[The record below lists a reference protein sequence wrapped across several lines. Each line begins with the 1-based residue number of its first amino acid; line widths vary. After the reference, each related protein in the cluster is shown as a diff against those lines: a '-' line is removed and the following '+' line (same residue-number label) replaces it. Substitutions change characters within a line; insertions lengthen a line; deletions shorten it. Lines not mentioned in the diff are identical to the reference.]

1 MSSLHRHKTSPFWYC
16 SYRKPDGNW
25 ALKST
30 KEKNRQKA
38 DEICRAWGKAARDA
52 ERGKL
57 TEHAARKVINEI
69 YALAHEET
77 LATATVKEYLDSW
90 LARKSVETA
99 PGTHKKYQDVATQFL
114 DFIGNQAEH
123 DISRI
128 STKHVAAF
136 RDEKAR
142 RLSAATTNIAL
153 KILRVA
159 FAQAKREGYITENPA
174 ENVAIIRR
182 QEEKTE
188 RRPFTIPELRSLLA
202 AADDDWKG
210 MILFGLYTGQR
221 LKDLATLTWK
231 NIDLE
236 RREVRLVTGKTG
248 RRQALPLAM
257 PLVEYL
263 SSRPGNDDPRS
274 RLFPTVYAVLEK
286 SGRSGSLS
294 NKFYEILTSA
304 GLVKERTHQKT
315 GKGRSV
321 KRAQNEI
328 SFHCLRHTATSLMK
342 NAGISPAI
350 VQEFIGHDSPEISAN
365 YTHIEMDA
373 MRKAAE
379 SLPDVLK

>member
-1 MSSLHRHKTSPFWYC
+1 MASLHQHKKSPFWYC
-16 SYRKPDGNW
+16 SYRKPDGAW
-25 ALKST
+25 ALRST
-30 KEKNRQKA
+30 KEKNRAKA
-38 DEICRAWGKAARDA
+38 TEICTAWGKATRDA

-77 LATATVKEYLDSW
+77 LASATTDEFFTSW
-90 LARKSVETA
+90 LARKEVETA
-99 PGTHKKYQDVATQFL
+99 TGTFRKYRDVKKQFL
-114 DFIGNQAEH
+114 EFLGEVKNQ

-136 RDEKAR
+136 RDEKAG

-174 ENVAIIRR
+174 ENVSIIKR
-182 QEEKTE
+182 QEEKFE
-188 RRPFTIPELRSLLA
+188 RRPFTIPELRVLLA
-202 AADDDWKG
+202 AADEDWKG

-231 NIDLE
+231 NVDLE
-236 RREVRLVTGKTG
+236 RRELRLVTGKTG
-248 RRQALPLAM
+248 RRQRLPLAV
-257 PLVEYL
+257 PLIDYL
-263 SSRPGNDDPRS
+263 STRPGSDAPKCP
-274 RLFPTVYAVLEK
+274 LFPQIFAVVTK

-294 NKFYEILTSA
+294 NQFYELLTSA
-304 GLVKERTHQKT
+304 GLAPERTHKKT
-315 GKGRSV
+315 GNGRSV
-321 KRAQNEI
+321 KRTQNEI

-350 VQEFIGHDSPEISAN
+350 VQEFIGHDSPEMSAN

-373 MRKAAE
+373 MRKAADAM
-379 SLPDVLK
+379 PDLMK